1 MYFTPYWVT
10 VKLITNVQVGTH
22 LQILPFSYVCAKSQK
37 LKGWPIGVNNMHALW
52 CQKFCLYI
60 LWLQPPIAASRGRM
74 KKLTYFTY
82 ITHPILLNSGDHCK
96 RFATPLIVLYY
107 SIFTSVY
114 SSSCCIAIFHSQFI
128 VLKTILWQMNTIRNF
143 GPFGVGFD
151 YQYPRFLPSTAKR
164 YTWLTMPGRGSGE
177 SGGVMATY
185 CFSTSAINR
194 EYEGLEIVSLT
205 VVTKFPSESERVGT
219 WTENSP

>member
-1 MYFTPYWVT
+1 MYFTPYWLT

-52 CQKFCLYI
+52 CQKLCLYI
-60 LWLQPPIAASRGRM
+60 LCLQPPIAASRGRM
-74 KKLTYFTY
+74 KKLTYFIY

-114 SSSCCIAIFHSQFI
+114 SSSCCMAIFHSQFI

-151 YQYPRFLPSTAKR
+151 YQYPRFLPNTAKR

>member
-82 ITHPILLNSGDHCK
+82 ITHPILLNSGDHRK

-128 VLKTILWQMNTIRNF
+128 VLKTILWQVNTIRNF
-143 GPFGVGFD
+143 GPFGVAFD
-151 YQYPRFLPSTAKR
+151 YQYPRFLPNTAKR